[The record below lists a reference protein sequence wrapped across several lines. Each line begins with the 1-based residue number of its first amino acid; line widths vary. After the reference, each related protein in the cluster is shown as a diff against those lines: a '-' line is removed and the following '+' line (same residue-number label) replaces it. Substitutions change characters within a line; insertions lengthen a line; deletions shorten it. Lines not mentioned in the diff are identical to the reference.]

1 MVGDFLPASKM
12 GEKKVKCLF
21 RSSWDWPVAGMVIP
35 STWGHLVMIHLA
47 FSISHIP
54 QQTV

>member
-21 RSSWDWPVAGMVIP
+21 RSSWDWPVAGMGIP
-35 STWGHLVMIHLA
+35 STWGHLVMIYLA